1 MVFGYAMALILTA
14 ATRRR
19 LWFDRRDSPAPAYRR
34 RLLRKQFIG
43 PFGDLLP

>member
-1 MVFGYAMALILTA
+1 MVLGYAMALILIA

-19 LWFDRRDSPAPAYRR
+19 LWFHRRDSTAPASRR
-34 RLLRKQFIG
+34 RSLRKQFIG